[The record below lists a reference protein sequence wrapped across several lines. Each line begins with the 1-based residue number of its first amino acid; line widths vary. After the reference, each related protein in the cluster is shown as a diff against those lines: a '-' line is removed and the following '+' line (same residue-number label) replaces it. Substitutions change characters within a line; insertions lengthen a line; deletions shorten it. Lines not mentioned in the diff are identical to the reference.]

1 MGLRE
6 LDKTLA
12 IAPVL
17 ILIGRLSPVGHLL
30 LDRPHSKILQRRGSL
45 QFLLMNLVCQF
56 HSAWLAH
63 FVGIHTDQISHHVVG
78 AILCC

>member
-1 MGLRE
+1 MSLWE
-6 LDKTLA
+6 LDKALA

-17 ILIGRLSPVGHLL
+17 ILIGRLSPEGYLL

-63 FVGIHTDQISHHVVG
+63 FIGAHTDQISHHVVG